1 MEGGVDLP
9 GDQVGAGD
17 AADLPVAAATDETIR
32 GHVFCSFLALVLRQE
47 FEERLEAKGLSL
59 EWADALGDL
68 EALRVVTLRTAGAT
82 CQLRTMPQGVA
93 GQVLQAVG
101 VALGPSVRFL
111 EE

>member
-9 GDQVGAGD
+9 GDQVGADD

-59 EWADALGDL
+59 EWADVLSDLAALS
-68 EALRVVTLRTAGAT
+68 VVTLRTAGAT

-93 GQVLQAVG
+93 GQVIQAVG